1 MPSGFSPRSPSA
13 ASPRGQF
20 KDFQRQPKPLYE
32 RTSGDSNV
40 STTSALDIDAFGV
53 SSLGRSGGTG
63 TDIFAATGA
72 FGAADTRRSAVQWVS
87 TTPRGLDARSMSSMY
102 FSESPVADHGIHGSH
117 WHQANVG
124 NLVPQPESGP
134 LDHRRASAWHDINA
148 SFVV

>member
-1 MPSGFSPRSPSA
+1 MPSGFSPRSPA

-20 KDFQRQPKPLYE
+20 KEGFQRQPKPLYE

-53 SSLGRSGGTG
+53 SSLGHPGGAG
-63 TDIFAATGA
+63 TDVFAGGA
-72 FGAADTRRSAVQWVS
+72 FGAADARHNAGQWIS

-102 FSESPVADHGIHGSH
+102 FNDPPVADHGSQ
-117 WHQANVG
+117 WHHANVG
-124 NLVPQPESGP
+124 HLVPQPESGP